1 MDTATPRDA
10 ARPTFRDATGDDV
23 PALVALVES
32 AYRGDSSRAGWTTE
46 ADILQGQRTMSRGCA
61 RSSTLR
67 EAGCSPSSATTS

>member
-32 AYRGDSSRAGWTTE
+32 AYRGDSSRCLDHGGGHPPGA
-46 ADILQGQRTMSRGCA
+46 ADR
-61 RSSTLR
+61 
-67 EAGCSPSSATTS
+67 